1 MKMIIFF
8 YKDENST
15 NGSTLL
21 IKEDDFL
28 KLRGKMSFKLEDMS
42 FNIREINEN
51 NENDIKI
58 DDGDEEDDEEEEEEE
73 DEK

>member
-1 MKMIIFF
+1 MKMTIFF

-28 KLRGKMSFKLEDMS
+28 KLRGKMSFKLEDMA
-42 FNIREINEN
+42 FNIREINETTD
-51 NENDIKI
+51 NEIKI
-58 DDGDEEDDEEEEEEE
+58 DDGDEDDEEEEEE

>member
-1 MKMIIFF
+1 MKMILFF

-28 KLRGKMSFKLEDMS
+28 KLKGIMNFKLEDIPFTIKES
-42 FNIREINEN
+42 NGNIENEINVDN
-51 NENDIKI
+51 
-58 DDGDEEDDEEEEEEE
+58 DEEEEDEEEEE
-73 DEK
+73 K